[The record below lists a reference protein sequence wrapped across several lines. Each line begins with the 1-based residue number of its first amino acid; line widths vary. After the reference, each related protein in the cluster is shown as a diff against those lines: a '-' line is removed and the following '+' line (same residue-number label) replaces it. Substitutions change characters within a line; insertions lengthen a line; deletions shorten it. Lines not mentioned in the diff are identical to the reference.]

1 MTQYLLS
8 VWHAEDDE
16 VYPDEA
22 TMQRAFTQVGI
33 FNEELQ
39 ASGSWLFA
47 GGLQPPSS
55 ASVVRVTDSGTSVT
69 DGPLAEANKHIGG
82 FWLIETADLALMH
95 TGLQLDH
102 VAVLG
107 AAQGFR
113 QALPRRHAQRGCS
126 GCAGAQPAHPP
137 HHQRCPGAP
146 GGTQGHCSS
155 AQVQPS
161 RATSAL
167 AAAGPQPPAA

>member
-82 FWLIETADLALMH
+82 FWLIETTDLASAHDWARKASEACMNPVEVRP
-95 TGLQLDH
+95 LQ
-102 VAVLG
+102 G
-107 AAQGFR
+107 E
-113 QALPRRHAQRGCS
+113 
-126 GCAGAQPAHPP
+126 
-137 HHQRCPGAP
+137 
-146 GGTQGHCSS
+146 
-155 AQVQPS
+155 
-161 RATSAL
+161 
-167 AAAGPQPPAA
+167 